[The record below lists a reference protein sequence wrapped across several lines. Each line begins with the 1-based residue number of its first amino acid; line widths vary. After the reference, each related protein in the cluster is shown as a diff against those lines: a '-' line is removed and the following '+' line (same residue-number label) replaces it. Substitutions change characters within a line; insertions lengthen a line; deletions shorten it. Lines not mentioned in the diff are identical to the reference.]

1 MCVLT
6 AVEVG
11 GVGGASHLGAG
22 HCNHRRLRIHRSI
35 VTSNDH
41 YGVNDNDEIGGD
53 FDTVG

>member
-11 GVGGASHLGAG
+11 GVWGAGHLGAG

-35 VTSNDH
+35 VINNDH
-41 YGVNDNDEIGGD
+41 DGVNDNDENGGD